1 MENIQELLA
10 TNIKL
15 ARQKLGYSQM
25 KLAELSDLSTGFIAE
40 IEVGRKFPS
49 SSSLQKIADA
59 LGLKPY
65 QLLIDRE
72 EKDKFE
78 RYNVISEL
86 YKELKERID
95 VELEAVIKK
104 YLS

>member
-1 MENIQELLA
+1 MEKIQELLA
-10 TNIKL
+10 INIKL

-25 KLAELSDLSTGFIAE
+25 KLAERSDLSTGFIAE

-49 SSSLQKIADA
+49 PTSLQKIADA

-65 QLLIDRE
+65 QLFIDRE

-86 YKELKERID
+86 YKELKDRID
-95 VELEAVIKK
+95 FELGAVIKK

>member
-1 MENIQELLA
+1 MDKIQQLLA

-25 KLAELSDLSTGFIAE
+25 KLAEISDLSTGFIAE
-40 IEVGRKFPS
+40 IEVGRKFKS
-49 SSSLQKIADA
+49 ASSLQKIADA

-65 QLLIDRE
+65 QMFVDRE

-78 RYNVISEL
+78 RYDLITQL
-86 YKELKERID
+86 YKELKDNINSK
-95 VELEAVIKK
+95 LEEVIKK

>member
-1 MENIQELLA
+1 MEKIQQLLA

-49 SSSLQKIADA
+49 ASSLQKIADA

-65 QLLIDRE
+65 QMFVDRE
-72 EKDKFE
+72 EKEKFE
-78 RYNVISEL
+78 RYDLITQL
-86 YKELKERID
+86 YKELKDKINS
-95 VELEAVIKK
+95 ELEEVIKK